1 MMIRCPHA
9 HFSFTLQWY
18 EIKTEHPL
26 INFVFTE
33 KKIELIVVVL
43 VFKSITIE
51 QGPHFH
57 NFWRRLQI
65 FLLHCVP
72 KQLLYL

>member
-1 MMIRCPHA
+1 MPTSRLLSNGMKLKLN
-9 HFSFTLQWY
+9 TLSSILYLQR
-18 EIKTEHPL
+18 
-26 INFVFTE
+26 
-33 KKIELIVVVL
+33 KIELIVVVL

-65 FLLHCVP
+65 FLLQFVP

>member
-1 MMIRCPHA
+1 MPTFHLLSNGMKLKLN
-9 HFSFTLQWY
+9 TLSSILYLQ
-18 EIKTEHPL
+18 
-26 INFVFTE
+26 
-33 KKIELIVVVL
+33 KKKKELIVVVL

-65 FLLHCVP
+65 FLLQCVSVP